1 MAVNHGLES
10 SDSLRLA
17 KAYETNLRAYTVGM
31 AEAGGGFVQR
41 DEDALLTIFPYTYWI
56 NGVVSPCLSPIGT
69 LERVNE
75 ILAVFRSMGREVWF
89 TLGPSTEPAD
99 VAKTLKER
107 GLWNF
112 HNRPFMACNLAEL
125 VTGFPQ
131 PADVSVHAVEDYDIF
146 YQHSHPLLKRITTAR
161 RRHIF
166 DTFKRLAQ
174 EQPRKHW
181 MFIAEKGGKP
191 VGTAIIYFDQGS
203 AGIYDVEVLDEF
215 QRQGIGTAL
224 LQRVCTFAQEQGA
237 ELAVLA
243 ASEQGVGFYS
253 RFGFEQVGRYPT
265 YYYSIKKQK
274 EDAAR
279 VRTPKTA
286 G

>member
-1 MAVNHGLES
+1 MSANHASENPHFVK
-10 SDSLRLA
+10 LA
-17 KAYETNLRAYTVGM
+17 KAYESNLRTYTIAM

-41 DEDALLTIFPYTYWI
+41 AEDALLTIFPYTYWI

-75 ILAVFRSMGREVWF
+75 ILAVFRSMVREVWF
-89 TLGPSTEPAD
+89 TLGPSTEPVD
-99 VAKTLKER
+99 LAKTLKER

-112 HNRPFMACNLAEL
+112 HNRPFMACNLAKL

-146 YQHSHPLLKRITTAR
+146 YQHPHPLLKRITTPR
-161 RRHIF
+161 THHIF

-181 MFIAEKGGKP
+181 MFVGERESKP
-191 VGTAIIYFDQGS
+191 VGVAIIYFDQAN

-215 QRQGIGTAL
+215 QGQGIGTAL
-224 LQRVCTFAQEQGA
+224 LQRMCTFAQEQGA

>member
-1 MAVNHGLES
+1 MGANCGLES
-10 SDSLRLA
+10 TDALGLA
-17 KAYETNLRAYTVGM
+17 EAYETNLRAYTVAM
-31 AEAGGGFVQR
+31 AEAGNGFVQR
-41 DEDALLTIFPYTYWI
+41 DKDVTLTAFPYTYWI
-56 NGVVSPCLSPIGT
+56 NGVVSPRLSSVGT

-75 ILAVFRSMGREVWF
+75 ILGVFRKLGREVWF
-89 TLGPSTEPAD
+89 TLGPSTKPAAL
-99 VAKTLKER
+99 AKLLKER
-107 GLWNF
+107 RLWNF
-112 HNRPFMACNLAEL
+112 HNRPFMACRLTKL
-125 VTGFPQ
+125 VTAFPQ
-131 PADVSVHAVEDYDIF
+131 PTGVSVYPVEDYDIF
-146 YQHSHPLLKRITTAR
+146 YQHPHPLLKRITTPR

-166 DTFKRLAQ
+166 ETFKRLRQ

-191 VGTAIIYFDQGS
+191 VGTAIIYFAQGN

-215 QRQGIGTAL
+215 QGQGIGTAL
-224 LQRVCTFAQEQGA
+224 LLRVCTFAQGRGA

-253 RFGFEQVGRYPT
+253 RFGFVQAGRYPT

-279 VRTPKTA
+279 VRTPGTA